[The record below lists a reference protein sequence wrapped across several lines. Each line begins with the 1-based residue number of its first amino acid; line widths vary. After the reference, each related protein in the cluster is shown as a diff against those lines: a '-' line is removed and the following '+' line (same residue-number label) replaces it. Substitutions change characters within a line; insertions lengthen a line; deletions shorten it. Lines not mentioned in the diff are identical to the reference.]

1 MKILRV
7 RFFNLNSLRG
17 EHSVDFSLSPLAD
30 AGLFAITGA
39 TGAGK
44 TTILDAIT
52 LALYGQVPRHET
64 TGPEHVM
71 SHGTGESW
79 AEVEFEVNGQQ
90 YRSKWGQHRGRRK
103 AENPLQD
110 SKMELSERKQSED
123 GTVTWEFVET
133 YKSKVP
139 AKVAA
144 LSGLEY
150 KQFLRSVL
158 LAQGDFT
165 RFLKAPA
172 GERAQLLEKI
182 TDTKKYSDISR
193 AAFERAKH
201 ETQQVEQLRQ
211 GLSGVAL
218 LSAEEVAFLEGETQ
232 DLSRQ
237 LTEATA
243 RQEQLREAQQ
253 WHRQLQ
259 DLQQKLLTT
268 RQRQQQLAA
277 QAETLAPLRQRL
289 AWHQQAQPFAPDL
302 ALLGQAE
309 TQLTRLQTETNRLR
323 EQLPRLQA
331 QRTAADTARTA
342 ARQTHEAATEVRET
356 REPDLRAAER
366 LDQAITQQLQQLDEK
381 TTAYKQRNE
390 ECKQLTQERQT
401 TETRT
406 GQAREQLA
414 TTAEWLRQHSRRAEM
429 IDVFADFTSNVQDW
443 DRLRTEDGQLTTR
456 VATLDTRLREA
467 RQQEEQ
473 AATAG
478 RLARQ
483 HLDAHEREARLLAAT
498 RDERLRLL
506 HHHVQTL
513 RRELA
518 EKEAHRETQR
528 QLVQARQLI
537 LSHEE
542 ARQHLKPHAPCP
554 LCGALEHPYA
564 AGVLG
569 LDDARL
575 AQEQA
580 HVESLTQEAH
590 ALNARVNRLNTF
602 LNLLEN
608 AGGDASRVAPDA
620 PLQLVTPA
628 REEAVPAESRA
639 LVQQLKDL
647 DQQRAS
653 AEKQLAQAL
662 AEQQAAQRA
671 QVSVQQD
678 LQEAQHQLRD
688 VREQLPALKSQLE
701 SLLSNFDLAFTGE
714 NGAAMQTRLRVLEAE
729 YKTRQAEFNKA
740 NEQAEVGQALIGKL
754 ERDELEA
761 RSWLKANKQGLVD
774 QHAALKHQQAERHA
788 LLPET
793 DVAQVRRQLEQA
805 ARAAD
810 QLRQQAD
817 QQFQQHD
824 TALTVATDQLRQ
836 REHDTATQQLAH
848 QERHAAL
855 VAALQAAGLAPDPA
869 ALPALLLPETE
880 AATLQTQ
887 LRRHEQDSDLA
898 ARVLTETT
906 TQFEEQAT
914 RALTTDAPEH
924 TAQQLSAA
932 NEQLAA
938 LNQQLGQRQE
948 RLNTHRNGQER
959 HATLAAALENQQQQ
973 ALRWRHLAEL
983 IGSAD
988 GKKFSEFAQ
997 GLTLARLVDLAN
1009 RHLHRFTDRYR
1020 ILRNPDQHLDLLIQ
1034 DDYQA
1039 GATRSMNSLSGG
1051 ESFLVS
1057 LALAL
1062 GLSELAGRKTQID
1075 TLFIDEGFGTL
1086 DPDTLDVAL
1095 SALEMLQGTGKTIG
1109 IISHVE
1115 ALKER
1120 VGTQINVRKGAGGI
1134 SSLQVLGFDGA
1145 L

>member
-17 EHSVDFSLSPLAD
+17 DHFVDFSRAPLAD

-79 AEVEFEVNGQQ
+79 AEVEFEVNGRQ

-110 SKMELSERKQSED
+110 SKMELSERKQAED
-123 GTVTWEFVET
+123 GTETWEFVET

-211 GLSGVAL
+211 GLAGVAL
-218 LSAEEVAFLEGETQ
+218 LSADDVAFLEGEVEN
-232 DLSRQ
+232 LSRQ
-237 LTEATA
+237 LREATA
-243 RQEQLREAQQ
+243 GQEQLREAQQ
-253 WHRQLQ
+253 WHRLLQ
-259 DLQQKLLTT
+259 DLQQKLQTT
-268 RQRQQQLAA
+268 QQRQQQLAS
-277 QAETLAPLRQRL
+277 QAETLAPLRARL
-289 AWHQQAQPFAPDL
+289 ARHRQAQPFAPDL
-302 ALLGQAE
+302 ALLRQAAG
-309 TQLTRLQTETNRLR
+309 QLTRLQTETDHLR
-323 EQLPRLQA
+323 QQLPQLQERA
-331 QRTAADTARTA
+331 AAAGTTRTQ
-342 ARQTHEAATEVRET
+342 ARQTHEAAAAT
-356 REPDLRAAER
+356 RDTQDPILRAAEQ
-366 LDQAITQQLQQLDEK
+366 LDQAIAQQDRELDSRSQE
-381 TTAYKQRNE
+381 YKKKLA
-390 ECKQLTQERQT
+390 ECKALTAELEAVQA
-401 TETRT
+401 RT
-406 GQAREQLA
+406 NQAREQHTA
-414 TTAEWLRQHSRRAEM
+414 TAEWLRQHGRRAEM
-429 IDVFADFTSNVQDW
+429 IEVFSAFTGYVQDH
-443 DRLRTEDGQLTTR
+443 DRLRGEDGQLSTR
-456 VATLDTRLREA
+456 VATLDARRREA
-467 RQQEEQ
+467 RQQEQQ
-473 AATAG
+473 AAAAA

-483 HLDAHEREARLLAAT
+483 HLDAHEQQARVAAAT

-506 HHHVQTL
+506 QHHVGIL

-518 EKEAHRETQR
+518 EKDTHRETQR
-528 QLVQARQLI
+528 QLVQAHQLI
-537 LSHEE
+537 MSHEE
-542 ARQHLKPHAPCP
+542 ARRELQPHAPCP
-554 LCGALEHPYA
+554 LCGALQHPYA

-569 LDDARL
+569 LTDAGL
-575 AQEQA
+575 AREQA
-580 HVESLTQEAH
+580 QVERLTQEAH
-590 ALNARVNRLNTF
+590 ALNARVNRLGTF

-608 AGGDASRVAPDA
+608 AGGDAGRVAPDA

-639 LVQQLKDL
+639 LVQQLKEL
-647 DQQRAS
+647 EQLRAT
-653 AEKQLAQAL
+653 AEKQLAQA
-662 AEQQAAQRA
+662 ASEQQAAIGVQATA
-671 QVSVQQD
+671 QHD
-678 LQEAQHQLRD
+678 LQEAQQLLQD
-688 VREQLPALKSQLE
+688 VREQLPTVKNQLE
-701 SLLSNFDLAFTGE
+701 SLLSNFGLTFTGE
-714 NGAAMQTRLRVLEAE
+714 NGAAMITQLRALEAE
-729 YKTRQAEFNKA
+729 FKVRQAEFVKA
-740 NEQAEVGQALIGKL
+740 GNETEIGQALITRL
-754 ERDELEA
+754 TRDEQDA
-761 RSWLKANKQGLVD
+761 RSWLKENKQGLVD
-774 QHAALKHQQAERHA
+774 QHAAITQQKAERQA
-788 LLPET
+788 LLPES
-793 DVAQVRRQLEQA
+793 DVAQVRQQLEQA
-805 ARAAD
+805 VKSAVE
-810 QLRQQAD
+810 LREKAEE
-817 QQFQQHD
+817 QFRQHD
-824 TALTVATDQLRQ
+824 LALSVATDQFRQ
-836 REHDTATQQLAH
+836 RGHDAAAQQQVHDQLHATLT
-848 QERHAAL
+848 
-855 VAALQAAGLAPDPA
+855 AALQAAGLAPDPA
-869 ALPALLLPETE
+869 ALPLLLLPEAE
-880 AATLQTQ
+880 ATNLQTQ
-887 LRRHEQDSDLA
+887 LRRHEQDSALA
-898 ARVLTETT
+898 AQVAEETT
-906 TQFEEQAT
+906 AQLDTQAA

-924 TAQQLSAA
+924 TAQQLATA
-932 NEQLAA
+932 NELLAT

-948 RLNTHRNGQER
+948 RLSTHRAGQQR
-959 HATLAAALENQQQQ
+959 HAELATALDQQQQQ
-973 ALRWRHLAEL
+973 AQRWRHLADI
-983 IGSAD
+983 IGAAD

-1009 RHLHRFTDRYR
+1009 RHLHRFSDRYR
-1020 ILRNPDQHLDLLIQ
+1020 ILRHAEQHLDLLIQ
-1034 DDYQA
+1034 DEYQA
-1039 GATRSMNSLSGG
+1039 GAIRTMNSLSGG

-1062 GLSELAGRKTQID
+1062 GLSELAGRRTQID

-1095 SALEMLQGTGKTIG
+1095 SALETLQGTGKTIG

-1120 VGTQINVRKGAGGI
+1120 VSTQINVRKGTGGV
-1134 SSLQVLGFDGA
+1134 STLQVLGFGEG
-1145 L
+1145 

>member
-17 EHSVDFSLSPLAD
+17 DHFVDFSRAPLAD

-110 SKMELSERKQSED
+110 SRMELSERKQAED
-123 GTVTWEFVET
+123 GTVTWEFLET

-201 ETQQVEQLRQ
+201 ETQQVEQLRL
-211 GLSGVAL
+211 GLAGVAL
-218 LSAEEVAFLEGETQ
+218 LSADDVAFLEGEVEA
-232 DLSRQ
+232 LSRQ
-237 LTEATA
+237 LREATA
-243 RQEQLREAQQ
+243 GQEQLREAQQ
-253 WHRQLQ
+253 WHRLLH
-259 DLQQKLLTT
+259 DLHQKLQTT
-268 RQRQQQLAA
+268 EQRQQQLAG
-277 QAETLAPLRQRL
+277 QAETLAPLRARL
-289 AWHQQAQPFAPDL
+289 ARHQQAQPFAPDL
-302 ALLGQAE
+302 ALLRQAAE
-309 TQLTRLQTETNRLR
+309 QLARLQTETDRLR
-323 EQLPRLQA
+323 QQLPQLRERA
-331 QRTAADTARTA
+331 SAAETARTQ
-342 ARQTHEAATEVRET
+342 AREAHDTATTT
-356 REPDLRAAER
+356 RTTQDPILRAAEQ
-366 LDQAITQQLQQLDEK
+366 LDQAIAQQGRELGAKRQEYDRKL
-381 TTAYKQRNE
+381 A
-390 ECKQLTQERQT
+390 ECKALTAELEAIQA
-401 TETRT
+401 RT
-406 GQAREQLA
+406 QQAREQHTA
-414 TTAEWLRQHSRRAEM
+414 TAEWLRQHGRRAEM
-429 IDVFADFTSNVQDW
+429 IEVFAAFTGYVQDHE
-443 DRLRTEDGQLTTR
+443 RLRGEDGQLSTR
-456 VATLDTRLREA
+456 VATLDARRREA
-467 RQQEEQ
+467 QQQEQQ
-473 AATAG
+473 AAAAA

-483 HLDAHEREARLLAAT
+483 HLDAYEQQLRVAATT

-506 HHHVQTL
+506 QHHVETL
-513 RRELA
+513 RRELS
-518 EKEAHRETQR
+518 EKEARRETQR
-528 QLVQARQLI
+528 QLMQAHQLI

-542 ARQHLKPHAPCP
+542 ARRELKPHEPCP

-569 LDDARL
+569 LTDAGLDR
-575 AQEQA
+575 EQA
-580 HVESLTQEAH
+580 QVEHLTQEAH
-590 ALNARVNRLNTF
+590 ALNTRVNRLSTF
-602 LNLLEN
+602 INLLEN
-608 AGGDASRVAPDA
+608 AGADASRVAPDA

-639 LVQQLKDL
+639 LVQQLKEL
-647 DQQRAS
+647 ELLRTG

-662 AEQQAAQRA
+662 SEQQAAIKA
-671 QVSVQQD
+671 QDTAQHD
-678 LQEAQHQLRD
+678 LQEAQQLLQD
-688 VREQLPALKSQLE
+688 VREQFPTVKSQLE
-701 SLLSNFDLAFTGE
+701 SLLSNFGLTFTGE
-714 NGAAMQTRLRVLEAE
+714 NGAAMQAQLRALEAE
-729 YKTRQAEFNKA
+729 YKTRQAEQQQA
-740 NEQAEVGQALIGKL
+740 SQQAEVGT
-754 ERDELEA
+754 A
-761 RSWLKANKQGLVD
+761 RSEQYAKSIQEIRIWLKEHKQGLVD
-774 QHAALKHQQAERHA
+774 QHLAIEQQKAERQA
-788 LLPET
+788 LLPEP
-793 DVAQVRRQLEQA
+793 DVAQARQQLEQA
-805 ARAAD
+805 VKLAGQHREKAD
-810 QLRQQAD
+810 E
-817 QQFQQHD
+817 QFRQHD
-824 TALTVATDQLRQ
+824 LALTVAAEQFRQ
-836 REHDTATQQLAH
+836 REQDAAAQQQVHGQLLA
-848 QERHAAL
+848 RLTAAL
-855 VAALQAAGLAPDPA
+855 AAAGLAPDPA
-869 ALPALLLPETE
+869 ALPALLLPEAE
-880 AATLQTQ
+880 ATALQTK
-887 LRRHEQDSDLA
+887 LRSHEQDTALA
-898 ARVLTETT
+898 AQVLAETT
-906 TQFEEQAT
+906 AQLDTQTA

-924 TAQQLSAA
+924 TAQQLGFA
-932 NEQLAA
+932 NEQLAT

-948 RLNTHRNGQER
+948 RLSTHRAGQRR
-959 HATLAAALENQQQQ
+959 HAELAEALERQQQQ
-973 ALRWRHLAEL
+973 AQRWRHLADI
-983 IGSAD
+983 IGAAD

-1009 RHLHRFTDRYR
+1009 RHLHRFSDRYR
-1020 ILRNPDQHLDLLIQ
+1020 ILRHAEQHLDLLIQ
-1034 DDYQA
+1034 DEYQA
-1039 GATRSMNSLSGG
+1039 GAIRTMNSLSGG

-1062 GLSELAGRKTQID
+1062 GLSELAGRRTQID

-1095 SALEMLQGTGKTIG
+1095 SALETLQGTGKTIG

-1120 VGTQINVRKGAGGI
+1120 VSTQINVRKGSGGV
-1134 SSLQVLGFDGA
+1134 STLQVLGFGEV
-1145 L
+1145 

>member
-7 RFFNLNSLRG
+7 RFLNLNSLRG
-17 EHSVDFSLSPLAD
+17 EHTVDFSLSPLAD

-64 TGPEHVM
+64 TGPEQVM

-79 AEVEFEVNGQQ
+79 SEVEFEVNGRQ
-90 YRSKWGQHRGRRK
+90 YRSKWGQYRARK
-103 AENPLQD
+103 RPEGKLQD
-110 SKMELSERKQSED
+110 PKMELSERQQAED
-123 GTVTWEFVET
+123 GTETWEFLET
-133 YKSKVP
+133 YKSKVAP
-139 AKVAA
+139 RVAE

-193 AAFERAKH
+193 AAFERAKQ
-201 ETQQVEQLRQ
+201 ETQRVDELRQ
-211 GLSGVAL
+211 GLAGVAL
-218 LSAEEVAFLEGETQ
+218 LSAEEVTFLEGEAQ

-237 LTEATA
+237 LTAATA
-243 RQEQLREAQQ
+243 HQEQLREGQQ

-259 DLQQKLLTT
+259 DLQQKLLRTQ
-268 RQRQQQLAA
+268 QRQQQLAA
-277 QAETLAPLRQRL
+277 QAETLAPQRQRL
-289 AWHQQAQPFAPDL
+289 ARHQQAQPFAPDL

-309 TQLTRLQTETNRLR
+309 TQLARLQTETTRLR
-323 EQLPRLQA
+323 EQLPQLEARRA
-331 QRTAADTARTA
+331 AAESARTTARQA
-342 ARQTHEAATEVRET
+342 HEAAAEIRET
-356 REPDLRAAER
+356 REPDLRTAER

-390 ECKQLTQERQT
+390 ECKQLTQERQA
-401 TETRT
+401 TEIRT
-406 GQAREQLA
+406 GQAREQLT
-414 TTAEWLRQHSRRAEM
+414 TTAEWLRQHGRRAEM
-429 IDVFADFTSNVQDW
+429 MDVFAAFTGNVQDW
-443 DRLRTEDGQLTTR
+443 DRLRAEDGQLTTR
-456 VATLDTRLREA
+456 VATLDTRLRDA
-467 RQQEEQ
+467 RRQEQQ
-473 AATAG
+473 AAAAA
-478 RLARQ
+478 RLVRQ

-498 RDERLRLL
+498 RDEQLRLL

-518 EKEAHRETQR
+518 EKEARRETQR
-528 QLVQARQLI
+528 QLVQAQQLI

-542 ARQHLKPHAPCP
+542 VRRELKPHAPCP

-580 HVESLTQEAH
+580 QIENLTQEVH
-590 ALNARVNRLNTF
+590 ALNARVNRLSTF

-647 DQQRAS
+647 EQQRTA
-653 AEKQLAQAL
+653 AEKQLAQAASEQL
-662 AEQQAAQRA
+662 AAVKAQATA
-671 QVSVQQD
+671 QQD

-701 SLLSNFDLAFTGE
+701 SLLSNFDLTFTGE

-729 YKTRQAEFNKA
+729 YKTRQSEFNKA

-754 ERDELEA
+754 TQDEQEA

-774 QHAALKHQQAERHA
+774 QHAALKRQQAERQA

-793 DVAQVRRQLEQA
+793 DVDQVRRQLEQA
-805 ARAAD
+805 ARATD
-810 QLRQQAD
+810 LLRQQAD

-836 REHDTATQQLAH
+836 REHDTAAQQLVH
-848 QERHAAL
+848 QERHTAL

-869 ALPALLLPETE
+869 VLPALLLPETE
-880 AATLQTQ
+880 AAALQTE
-887 LRRHEQDSDLA
+887 LRQHEQDTALA
-898 ARVLTETT
+898 AQTLTETT
-906 TQFEEQAT
+906 TQFEEQAA

-924 TAQQLSAA
+924 TAQAA
-932 NEQLAA
+932 ERRQRAVGHPQPTVGPAPGTPQRPPQWPGAPRRPGRSPGKAA
-938 LNQQLGQRQE
+938 AAGP
-948 RLNTHRNGQER
+948 
-959 HATLAAALENQQQQ
+959 ALAAAGR
-973 ALRWRHLAEL
+973 AH
-983 IGSAD
+983 
-988 GKKFSEFAQ
+988 
-997 GLTLARLVDLAN
+997 RLG
-1009 RHLHRFTDRYR
+1009 RR
-1020 ILRNPDQHLDLLIQ
+1020 QEIQ
-1034 DDYQA
+1034 
-1039 GATRSMNSLSGG
+1039 
-1051 ESFLVS
+1051 
-1057 LALAL
+1057 
-1062 GLSELAGRKTQID
+1062 
-1075 TLFIDEGFGTL
+1075 
-1086 DPDTLDVAL
+1086 
-1095 SALEMLQGTGKTIG
+1095 
-1109 IISHVE
+1109 
-1115 ALKER
+1115 
-1120 VGTQINVRKGAGGI
+1120 
-1134 SSLQVLGFDGA
+1134 
-1145 L
+1145 

>member
-7 RFFNLNSLRG
+7 RFLNLNSLRG
-17 EHSVDFSLSPLAD
+17 EHFVDFSIAPLAD

-79 AEVEFEVNGQQ
+79 AEVEFEVNGRQ
-90 YRSKWGQHRGRRK
+90 YRSKWGQYRARK
-103 AENPLQD
+103 RAGANLQD
-110 SKMELSERKQSED
+110 PRMELSERKQAED
-123 GTVTWEFVET
+123 GTETWEFLET

-139 AKVAA
+139 PRVAE

-211 GLSGVAL
+211 GLNGVAL
-218 LSAEEVAFLEGETQ
+218 LSPEEAAFLAEEAQGLT
-232 DLSRQ
+232 RQ
-237 LTEATA
+237 LAGATA
-243 RQEQLREAQQ
+243 GQEQLRVTQR
-253 WHRQLQ
+253 WHQRLH
-259 DLQQKLLTT
+259 DLQQKQLSAGL
-268 RQRQQQLAA
+268 RSQQLAA
-277 QAETLAPLRQRL
+277 QAETLAPQRQRL
-289 AWHQQAQPFAPDL
+289 ALHLQALPFAPEL
-302 ALLGQAE
+302 ALLRQDSGQLARLRSEVERLHQQLPELQQRRTTAE
-309 TQLTRLQTETNRLR
+309 TARLATRKAR
-323 EQLPRLQA
+323 ED
-331 QRTAADTARTA
+331 AALART
-342 ARQTHEAATEVRET
+342 T
-356 REPDLRAAER
+356 RDPDLRAAE
-366 LDQAITQQLQQLDEK
+366 QLDVSLAQQTRELEGRSLE
-381 TTAYKQRNE
+381 YKKKLA
-390 ECKQLTQERQT
+390 ECKDLSAELAAATARTQ
-401 TETRT
+401 
-406 GQAREQLA
+406 QAREQLA
-414 TTAEWLRQHSRRAEM
+414 TTADWLRQHSHRADMLEA
-429 IDVFADFTSNVQDW
+429 FGAFTGLVQDY
-443 DRLRTEDGQLTTR
+443 DRLRGDDGQLNLR
-456 VATLDTRLREA
+456 VTTLDNRLREA

-473 AATAG
+473 AAAAA

-483 HLDAHEREARLLAAT
+483 HLNTHEQQAQIAAAT
-498 RDERLRLL
+498 RDEQLRVL

-518 EKEAHRETQR
+518 ATETHRETQR
-528 QLVQARQLI
+528 QLIQAQQLI

-542 ARQHLKPHAPCP
+542 ARRQLQPHEPCP

-569 LDDARL
+569 LTNAGL

-580 HVESLTQEAH
+580 KVESLTQEAH
-590 ALNARVNRLNTF
+590 ALNARVNRLSTF

-608 AGGDASRVAPDA
+608 TGGDASRVAPDA
-620 PLQLVTPA
+620 PLQFITPA
-628 REEAVPAESRA
+628 REEAVPAASRA
-639 LVQQLKDL
+639 LVQQLKEL
-647 DQQRAS
+647 EELRTV

-662 AEQQAAQRA
+662 SEQQGAGRA
-671 QVSVQQD
+671 QVVTQQD
-678 LQEAQHQLRD
+678 LQEARRQLAD
-688 VREQLPALKSQLE
+688 VREQLPTIKAQLE
-701 SLLSNFDLAFTGE
+701 SLLINFGLTFTGE
-714 NGAAMQTRLRVLEAE
+714 NGAAMHTRLRTLETE
-729 YKTRQAEFNKA
+729 FKDHQAEFNKA
-740 NEQAEVGQALIGKL
+740 SKDADIGQALI
-754 ERDELEA
+754 ERLAHDEQA
-761 RSWLKANKQGLVD
+761 AKRWLQEHKQGLVD
-774 QHAALKHQQAERHA
+774 QHLAIERQKSQRQA
-788 LLPET
+788 LLPEP
-793 DVAQVRRQLEQA
+793 DVAAVRQALEQA
-805 ARAAD
+805 VTLAEQAAE
-810 QLRQQAD
+810 QAEE
-817 QQFQQHD
+817 QFRQHD
-824 TALTVATDQLRQ
+824 TALTVAADQLRQ
-836 REHDTATQQLAH
+836 RELDSAAQQQAHDQRHTALTANLA
-848 QERHAAL
+848 AADL
-855 VAALQAAGLAPDPA
+855 PPNPA
-869 ALPALLLPETE
+869 ELLPLLLPETE

-887 LRRHEQDSDLA
+887 LRRHEHEVALVEQT
-898 ARVLTETT
+898 LTETGT
-906 TQFEEQAT
+906 ELEQQAA

-924 TAQQLSAA
+924 TAQQLAAA
-932 NEQLAA
+932 NEQLAT

-948 RLNTHRNGQER
+948 RLSAHHAGQQR
-959 HATLAAALENQQQQ
+959 HAELATALENQQQQ

-988 GKKFSEFAQ
+988 GRKFSEFAQ

-1009 RHLHRFTDRYR
+1009 RHLHRFSDRYR
-1020 ILRNPDQHLDLLIQ
+1020 ILRHAEQHLDLLIQ
-1034 DDYQA
+1034 DEYQA
-1039 GATRSMNSLSGG
+1039 GAVRSMNSLSGG

-1062 GLSELAGRKTQID
+1062 GLSELAGRRTQID

-1120 VGTQINVRKGAGGI
+1120 VSTQINVRKGTGGI
-1134 SSLQVLGFDGA
+1134 SSLQVLGFGEK
-1145 L
+1145 